1 VTGRIGRNRFLNTSN
16 ALERFEAFRTSR
28 HWATAAD
35 LLSILL
41 AAALP
46 WSTSLFLILVV
57 PLLVIICGSVNV
69 AVFRR
74 SIRRPASLVAVA
86 FFALALLGMS
96 WSEAG
101 TRAGFHALSPV
112 AKFLALPF
120 LLYYFEVSKR
130 SGWVIAAFLLS
141 CVVLLINSWVVLFE
155 PGLAFKTGRCCG
167 EDYGV
172 PVKNYI
178 DQSQEFALCL
188 VWLTAIGL
196 YCVRRNMWNEAV
208 GLGVIAL
215 AFAANLIFVVISRT
229 AIVALPFMILVSV
242 WRRWK
247 MRGALYAVSLGA
259 VGLVAIWSVSPHFRD
274 RVLSTYSQYE
284 EYRDRSIPSSVGK
297 RLEFW
302 RKSLGF
308 FGDAPLFGHGTGS
321 VFKLF
326 EEAAIGRS
334 AVSAEVIANPH
345 NQTLSVA
352 IQWGIVGLGALY
364 ALWIVHMR
372 MFLGSGLV
380 AALGLIV
387 VVQNIVSSMFNSHLF
402 DFTEGW
408 LYVLGVAVAGGIMA
422 KQEKEP
428 SGSPAPL
435 RNIG

>member
-1 VTGRIGRNRFLNTSN
+1 MSRDALGGTNFLSTSN
-16 ALERFEAFRTSR
+16 ALQRFEAFRTSPR
-28 HWATAAD
+28 WRTGAD
-35 LLSILL
+35 LLAVLL

-46 WSTSLFLILVV
+46 WSTSIFSILVV
-57 PLLVIICGSVNV
+57 PLLAIICISVDV
-69 AVFRR
+69 DSFRR
-74 SIRRPASLVAVA
+74 SIWRPVSMV
-86 FFALALLGMS
+86 ALAVFILALSGIS

-101 TRAGFHALSPV
+101 TRAGLHALSQLT
-112 AKFLALPF
+112 KFLALPF

-141 CVVLLINSWVVLFE
+141 CVVLLINSWVVVFE

-188 VWLTAIGL
+188 VWLTSMALHCI
-196 YCVRRNMWNEAV
+196 RRNMWNEAA

-215 AFAANLIFVVISRT
+215 AFAANLVFVVVSRT
-229 AIVALPFMILVSV
+229 AIVALPFMIFLLA

-247 MRGALYAVSLGA
+247 MRGILYAMSLGI
-259 VGLVAIWSVSPHFRD
+259 VTLVAIWSASPHFRD

-284 EYRDRSIPSSVGK
+284 EYRDHSIPSSVGK

-308 FGDAPLFGHGTGS
+308 FLDAPLFGHGTGS
-321 VFKLF
+321 TLKLF

-334 AVSAEVIANPH
+334 AVSAEVVANPH

-352 IQWGIVGLGALY
+352 IQWGLAGVVVLY
-364 ALWIVHMR
+364 ALWYTHLQ
-372 MFLGSGLV
+372 MFRKEGLV
-380 AALGLIV
+380 AEFGALL
-387 VVQNIVSSMFNSHLF
+387 VVQNVISSFFNSHLF

-408 LYVLGVAVAGGIMA
+408 LYVLGVSVAGGILA
-422 KQEKEP
+422 KREEA
-428 SGSPAPL
+428 PAPS
-435 RNIG
+435 

>member
-1 VTGRIGRNRFLNTSN
+1 MSGTDFLNTSN
-16 ALERFEAFRTSR
+16 ALQRFEAFRTSP
-28 HWATAAD
+28 HWLTGAD
-35 LLSILL
+35 LLAVLL

-46 WSTSLFLILVV
+46 WSTSIFLILAL
-57 PLLVIICGSVNV
+57 PLLAIVCGSVDV
-69 AVFRR
+69 GVLRR
-74 SIRRPASLVAVA
+74 SISRPASMVALA
-86 FFALALLGMS
+86 FFVLALSGVL

-101 TRAGFHALSPV
+101 PRAGFHALGPLT
-112 AKFLALPF
+112 KFLALPF

-141 CVVLLINSWVVLFE
+141 CVVLLVNSWVVLFD

-188 VWLTAIGL
+188 VWLISIAL
-196 YCVRRNMWNEAV
+196 YCIRRNMWNEAA

-215 AFAANLIFVVISRT
+215 AFAANLIFVVVSRT
-229 AIVALPFMILVSV
+229 AIVATPFMILVLA
-242 WRRWK
+242 WRHWK
-247 MRGALYAVSLGA
+247 MRGVLYAVSLGA
-259 VGLVAIWSVSPHFRD
+259 VAVVAIWLASPHFRD

-308 FGDAPLFGHGTGS
+308 FLDAPLFGHGTGS
-321 VFKLF
+321 TLKLF

-345 NQTLSVA
+345 NQTLNVA
-352 IQWGIVGLGALY
+352 VQWGIAGVIMLY
-364 ALWIVHMR
+364 ALWYTHLR
-372 MFLGSGLV
+372 MFWKEGLV
-380 AALGLIV
+380 AELGILL
-387 VVQNIVSSMFNSHLF
+387 VVQNVVSSLFNSHLF

-408 LYVLGVAVAGGIMA
+408 LYVLGVSVAGGILA
-422 KQEKEP
+422 KHKERP
-428 SGSPAPL
+428 GPL
-435 RNIG
+435 GDCDEGYRYE